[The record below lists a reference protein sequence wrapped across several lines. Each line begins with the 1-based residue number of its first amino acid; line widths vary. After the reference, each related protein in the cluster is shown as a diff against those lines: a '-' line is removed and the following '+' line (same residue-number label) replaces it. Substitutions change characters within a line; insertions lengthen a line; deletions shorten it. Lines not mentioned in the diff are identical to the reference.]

1 MEQDVN
7 VVLDDFG
14 PVFQSLPCHAVS
26 IHRWILQAKPS
37 WTTPVRRKE
46 IEKWQ
51 SEEEDEVLKLL
62 K

>member
-1 MEQDVN
+1 
-7 VVLDDFG
+7 
-14 PVFQSLPCHAVS
+14 
-26 IHRWILQAKPS
+26 LQAKPS